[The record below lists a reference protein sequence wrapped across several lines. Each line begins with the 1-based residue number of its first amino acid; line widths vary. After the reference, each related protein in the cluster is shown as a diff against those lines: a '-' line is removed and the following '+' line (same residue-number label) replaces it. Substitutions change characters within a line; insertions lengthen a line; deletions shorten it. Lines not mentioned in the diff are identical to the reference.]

1 MSIFPTKILLATD
14 GSEEAELAALRAV
27 DLADAT
33 DSELHVVHVG
43 GVPILLESY
52 PGRRSIVNIVPK
64 KASTLGPNACISRIR
79 VLFGSLLDPEM
90 LLAIL
95 WANFG
100 GSFSSPGNR
109 ISFIKSPNSPPA
121 TNKIVAPMTYIM
133 MRETTS
139 SRKLQSSVLILRM
152 IRAAAI
158 SITPTDRPRRAYILG
173 CRPRHLIPSQT

>member
-1 MSIFPTKILLATD
+1 MFHYYWKVIYRDDVHFVGLAST
-14 GSEEAELAALRAV
+14 V
-27 DLADAT
+27 T
-33 DSELHVVHVG
+33 
-43 GVPILLESY
+43 
-52 PGRRSIVNIVPK
+52 IVPK

-100 GSFSSPGNR
+100 GSSSSPGNR
-109 ISFIKSPNSPPA
+109 ISFVKSPNSPPA
-121 TNKIVAPMTYIM
+121 TNKIVAPMTYIR
-133 MRETTS
+133 MRETAS
-139 SRKLQSSVLILRM
+139 SRRTNRCLILRV

-173 CRPRHLIPSQT
+173 CRPRHLIPSQRPKGKGRISESPT

>member
-1 MSIFPTKILLATD
+1 MFHYYWKVIYRDDVHFGGLASRVAST
-14 GSEEAELAALRAV
+14 V
-27 DLADAT
+27 T
-33 DSELHVVHVG
+33 
-43 GVPILLESY
+43 
-52 PGRRSIVNIVPK
+52 IVPK

-100 GSFSSPGNR
+100 GSSSSPGNR

-121 TNKIVAPMTYIM
+121 TNKIVAPMTYMM

-152 IRAAAI
+152 IRAA
-158 SITPTDRPRRAYILG
+158 
-173 CRPRHLIPSQT
+173 